1 MYAPI
6 LARAE
11 EKVKLNIADIYAED
25 GGRNPANGTLRQNA
39 DETLRQNAD
48 ETLRQNAD
56 GIRTAADG
64 IRTAADRTRTAKR
77 KKSDLYP
84 GWDL

>member
-6 LARAE
+6 LARAT

-39 DETLRQNAD
+39 DET
-48 ETLRQNAD
+48 
-56 GIRTAADG
+56 
-64 IRTAADRTRTAKR
+64 RTAADRTRATKR
-77 KKSDLYP
+77 KNRICIR
-84 GWDL
+84 GGTVI